1 MHVIFMMNMK
11 KQTILVVDDEVIFAQ
26 SVKNYILEK
35 SEVYRVITAEN
46 GKEALEVLENEH
58 IDLMILDIRMPEM
71 DGIRVLTELHNRNI
85 WLPIIMMTNVLVLT
99 EKEGGTI
106 FGNFGIADYLEKP
119 VNLEKLD
126 KKIEEIS
133 NRFKDFKESASG
145 IDIHTILRVIE
156 MEKRTGIM
164 RVNSAQEEGKIFFRE
179 GKVVDAEME
188 GLLPGEALEEC
199 LRPGN
204 GLKKVSIE
212 YMDHRRD
219 KKINGSL
226 SGFFLKASLDRDIKI
241 MQEEKARKKNREDDA
256 LVEISI

>member
-1 MHVIFMMNMK
+1 MMNMK

-35 SEVYRVITAEN
+35 SDRYQVKTADN
-46 GKEALEVLENEH
+46 GKEALEVLEKEN

-85 WLPIIMMTNVLVLT
+85 WLPIIIMTNIVVISA
-99 EKEGGTI
+99 KEGGAI
-106 FGNFGIADYLEKP
+106 FGDFGIADYLEKP
-119 VNLEKLD
+119 VNLDKLD

-133 NRFKDFKESASG
+133 NRFKDFKKSASG

-164 RVNSAQEEGKIFFRE
+164 RIESGKEEGKIFFRE
-179 GKVVDAEME
+179 GKVVDAEINDFSPE
-188 GLLPGEALEEC
+188 EALEEC
-199 LRPGN
+199 LKPGN

-212 YMDHRRD
+212 YMNHRRD
-219 KKINGSL
+219 KKIDGSL
-226 SGFFLKASLDRDIKI
+226 SGFFLKASLARDIKK
-241 MQEEKARKKNREDDA
+241 MRDKKTRKTKQEDSPGTSTSWDD
-256 LVEISI
+256 